1 MSDQIQMDSWT
12 RYLHRDHAADELRDW
27 ARRLEWFRFCR
38 AIGGHANDG
47 DQLLVALRCTD
58 PSTIWTALGGARTG
72 SGAVEIRGVSVGVIQ
87 LGDRLLL
94 SLSGA
99 SGDPFRVT
107 EADVRR
113 AEALEQSMDALQSLV
128 IEPPIDERHCVAPKF
143 YPELWSSDEP

>member
-1 MSDQIQMDSWT
+1 MGERMRMDSWT
-12 RYLHRDHAADELRDW
+12 RYLHRDQSADELRGW
-27 ARRLEWFRFCR
+27 ARRLKRFRFCR

-47 DQLLVALRCTD
+47 DQLVVALRCAD
-58 PSTIWTALGGARTG
+58 PSTIWTALGGTRSG
-72 SGAVEIRGVSVGVIQ
+72 SGAVEIGGVSVGVIQ
-87 LGDRLLL
+87 LGDRILL

-113 AEALEQSMDALQSLV
+113 AELIEQSLGALQSL
-128 IEPPIDERHCVAPKF
+128 IIDPPIDDHHCLAPKF